1 MAPKL
6 SPKFLAIGGVIYIA
20 TSSATYLYLKKGK
33 PPSCSCPSHGT
44 SSASTTDT
52 FDRIARDYDDNIN
65 FDELLMG
72 VKLLRRRL
80 AGQAKGDVLEV
91 SAGTGRNLSYYYKSP
106 NISSVTLTDASRE
119 MLLRAHE
126 KYSEAVAKAEKKENK
141 NGVPRTYFLL
151 ADVENLCLD
160 TNKDSR
166 GTNAVEQSLNGD
178 RIPRKGEEERI
189 KAAPKIEPPPAQQE
203 EDEPLT
209 RYGPA
214 LKTVHQLT
222 PGAYDTVVDTFGLC
236 SCEDPVKALREMV
249 KALKPGGQL
258 LLLEHGRGTWN
269 FINKILDS
277 SAEEHRK
284 KWGCL
289 WNRDIEGLIKEAGL
303 VVDSIERW
311 HFGTTYVIRCKK
323 E

>member
-1 MAPKL
+1 MSPKF

-33 PPSCSCPSHGT
+33 SSSCSCPSHGT
-44 SSASTTDT
+44 SSTSTTDT
-52 FDRIARDYDDNIN
+52 FDRIAKDYDDNIN
-65 FDELLMG
+65 FDELLMV

-80 AGQAKGDVLEV
+80 AGQARGDVLEV
-91 SAGTGRNLSYYYKSP
+91 SAGTGRNLSYYYSSP
-106 NISSVTLTDASRE
+106 NVSSVTLTDASRE

-126 KYSEAVAKAEKKENK
+126 KYSEAVAKAKKKEK
-141 NGVPRTYFLL
+141 DGVVPRTSFLL
-151 ADVENLCLD
+151 ADVENLCLETD
-160 TNKDSR
+160 GDAGGSKTKAQAL
-166 GTNAVEQSLNGD
+166 TED
-178 RIPRKGEEERI
+178 RIPRKGAVERI
-189 KAAPKIEPPPAQQE
+189 KPANIEPPPAQQE

-209 RYGPA
+209 RYDPA

-222 PGAYDTVVDTFGLC
+222 PSSYDTVVDTFGLC
-236 SCEDPVKALREMV
+236 SCEDPVKALQEMV
-249 KALKPGGQL
+249 KALRPGGQL

-289 WNRDIEGLIKEAGL
+289 WNRDIEGLVKEAGL
-303 VVDSIERW
+303 VVDSTERW

-323 E
+323 K